1 MSFKIFNVVRL
12 IYGVYN
18 IKRGSRK
25 LPSRHGLTIFQCVE
39 CEQRLVRFFRIILKG
54 GNFLIAINLPRIW
67 FGSFFLR
74 KPSFFPR
81 TKVSGESFTRV
92 NGLLTGWRS
101 SNSLYSFPHF
111 PKFNSLISVFRGKWT
126 NSPVWIVT
134 KAYHEDGR
142 WIFRQ
147 RLAIG
152 LTYNGGRFRCSR
164 ATLHFPSSHLPL
176 SVFYTHIFLSFSL
189 FQHHRRDNYAHNFFF
204 SSFPLNSSCFRKR
217 DSLDEVQERETL
229 SDSSRI
235 LYYRSTMI
243 FYRYVNA
250 TERERCSREE
260 GAFLLIRFTFRGRI
274 VLHSTRFVSQSPFHS
289 STSWII
295 DFQGD
300 TTRGLTLLK
309 ITVGSILGRRA
320 SLQRGNKDRLL
331 LLLLSLFPLF
341 AEKYA
346 VASTSEFHREGYRLC
361 YKFLIS
367 R

>member
-67 FGSFFLR
+67 FGSFFPR

-126 NSPVWIVT
+126 NPPVWIVT

-152 LTYNGGRFRCSR
+152 LAYNGGRFRCSR

-176 SVFYTHIFLSFSL
+176 SVFYTHISLSFSSNTIAETITHTISFFPHSPEFEL
-189 FQHHRRDNYAHNFFF
+189 LSKERQSRR
-204 SSFPLNSSCFRKR
+204 
-217 DSLDEVQERETL
+217 
-229 SDSSRI
+229 SSREGDFERFFQNII
-235 LYYRSTMI
+235 LS
-243 FYRYVNA
+243 
-250 TERERCSREE
+250 
-260 GAFLLIRFTFRGRI
+260 
-274 VLHSTRFVSQSPFHS
+274 FHS
-289 STSWII
+289 
-295 DFQGD
+295 D
-300 TTRGLTLLK
+300 
-309 ITVGSILGRRA
+309 
-320 SLQRGNKDRLL
+320 
-331 LLLLSLFPLF
+331 LLSLTQQRERDARERRRRVSPNSVHVSGPNCF
-341 AEKYA
+341 AFYA
-346 VASTSEFHREGYRLC
+346 FRFAIPFSFLDVVDHRFSRGYNARFDLVKDHGRVDPWKASVSPKR
-361 YKFLIS
+361 K
-367 R
+367 

>member
-1 MSFKIFNVVRL
+1 M
-12 IYGVYN
+12 
-18 IKRGSRK
+18 
-25 LPSRHGLTIFQCVE
+25 
-39 CEQRLVRFFRIILKG
+39 
-54 GNFLIAINLPRIW
+54 
-67 FGSFFLR
+67 
-74 KPSFFPR
+74 
-81 TKVSGESFTRV
+81 
-92 NGLLTGWRS
+92 
-101 SNSLYSFPHF
+101 
-111 PKFNSLISVFRGKWT
+111 FRGKWT

-176 SVFYTHIFLSFSL
+176 SVFYTHIFLSFSSNTIAETITHTISFFPHSPWIEL
-189 FQHHRRDNYAHNFFF
+189 LSKERQSRRSSREGDFERFFQNIIL
-204 SSFPLNSSCFRKR
+204 SFHSDLL
-217 DSLDEVQERETL
+217 SLTQQREREML
-229 SDSSRI
+229 
-235 LYYRSTMI
+235 
-243 FYRYVNA
+243 
-250 TERERCSREE
+250 EREE

-320 SLQRGNKDRLL
+320 SFQRGNKDRLL

-346 VASTSEFHREGYRLC
+346 VASTSEFQREGYRLC

>member
-126 NSPVWIVT
+126 NSP
-134 KAYHEDGR
+134 
-142 WIFRQ
+142 
-147 RLAIG
+147 RLNRDESVPRGWKVNFQTASRNRFNIQWWEVPVQQG
-152 LTYNGGRFRCSR
+152 YAPFPFVSSSFVGVLYTY
-164 ATLHFPSSHLPL
+164 FPLFLPL
-176 SVFYTHIFLSFSL
+176 PTPSPRQLRTQFL
-189 FQHHRRDNYAHNFFF
+189 FFLI
-204 SSFPLNSSCFRKR
+204 PPESSCFRKR

-235 LYYRSTMI
+235 LYYRSTVI
-243 FYRYVNA
+243 FYR
-250 TERERCSREE
+250 
-260 GAFLLIRFTFRGRI
+260 
-274 VLHSTRFVSQSPFHS
+274 
-289 STSWII
+289 
-295 DFQGD
+295 
-300 TTRGLTLLK
+300 
-309 ITVGSILGRRA
+309 
-320 SLQRGNKDRLL
+320 
-331 LLLLSLFPLF
+331 
-341 AEKYA
+341 
-346 VASTSEFHREGYRLC
+346 
-361 YKFLIS
+361 
-367 R
+367 

>member
-1 MSFKIFNVVRL
+1 MSRGSFVFSVSSSKEGTFLSRL
-12 IYGVYN
+12 I
-18 IKRGSRK
+18 
-25 LPSRHGLTIFQCVE
+25 F
-39 CEQRLVRFFRIILKG
+39 LVSDSDLFF
-54 GNFLIAINLPRIW
+54 
-67 FGSFFLR
+67 S

-152 LTYNGGRFRCSR
+152 LAYNGGRFRCSR

-235 LYYRSTMI
+235 LYYRSTVI
-243 FYRYVNA
+243 FYR
-250 TERERCSREE
+250 
-260 GAFLLIRFTFRGRI
+260 
-274 VLHSTRFVSQSPFHS
+274 
-289 STSWII
+289 
-295 DFQGD
+295 
-300 TTRGLTLLK
+300 
-309 ITVGSILGRRA
+309 
-320 SLQRGNKDRLL
+320 
-331 LLLLSLFPLF
+331 
-341 AEKYA
+341 
-346 VASTSEFHREGYRLC
+346 
-361 YKFLIS
+361 
-367 R
+367 

>member
-1 MSFKIFNVVRL
+1 MNFQTASRNRFNIQWWEVPVQQGYAPFPFVSSSFV
-12 IYGVYN
+12 GVLYTYFPLF
-18 IKRGSRK
+18 
-25 LPSRHGLTIFQCVE
+25 LPLPTPSPRQLRTQF
-39 CEQRLVRFFRIILKG
+39 LF
-54 GNFLIAINLPRIW
+54 FLI
-67 FGSFFLR
+67 
-74 KPSFFPR
+74 
-81 TKVSGESFTRV
+81 
-92 NGLLTGWRS
+92 
-101 SNSLYSFPHF
+101 
-111 PKFNSLISVFRGKWT
+111 
-126 NSPVWIVT
+126 
-134 KAYHEDGR
+134 
-142 WIFRQ
+142 
-147 RLAIG
+147 
-152 LTYNGGRFRCSR
+152 
-164 ATLHFPSSHLPL
+164 
-176 SVFYTHIFLSFSL
+176 
-189 FQHHRRDNYAHNFFF
+189 
-204 SSFPLNSSCFRKR
+204 PLNSSCFRKR

-235 LYYRSTMI
+235 LYYRSTVI

-250 TERERCSREE
+250 TEREREMLEREE

-309 ITVGSILGRRA
+309 ITVGPILGRRA

-346 VASTSEFHREGYRLC
+346 VASTNEFHREGYRLC

>member
-1 MSFKIFNVVRL
+1 MQQGYAPFPFVSSSFV
-12 IYGVYN
+12 GVLY
-18 IKRGSRK
+18 
-25 LPSRHGLTIFQCVE
+25 TY
-39 CEQRLVRFFRIILKG
+39 
-54 GNFLIAINLPRIW
+54 
-67 FGSFFLR
+67 
-74 KPSFFPR
+74 FPL
-81 TKVSGESFTRV
+81 F
-92 NGLLTGWRS
+92 
-101 SNSLYSFPHF
+101 
-111 PKFNSLISVFRGKWT
+111 
-126 NSPVWIVT
+126 
-134 KAYHEDGR
+134 
-142 WIFRQ
+142 
-147 RLAIG
+147 
-152 LTYNGGRFRCSR
+152 
-164 ATLHFPSSHLPL
+164 LPL
-176 SVFYTHIFLSFSL
+176 PTPSPRQL
-189 FQHHRRDNYAHNFFF
+189 HNFFF

-235 LYYRSTMI
+235 LYYRSTVI

-250 TERERCSREE
+250 TKREILEREED
-260 GAFLLIRFTFRGRI
+260 AFLLIRFTFRGRI

>member
-1 MSFKIFNVVRL
+1 MQQGYAPFPFVSSSFV
-12 IYGVYN
+12 GV
-18 IKRGSRK
+18 
-25 LPSRHGLTIFQCVE
+25 L
-39 CEQRLVRFFRIILKG
+39 
-54 GNFLIAINLPRIW
+54 
-67 FGSFFLR
+67 
-74 KPSFFPR
+74 
-81 TKVSGESFTRV
+81 
-92 NGLLTGWRS
+92 
-101 SNSLYSFPHF
+101 
-111 PKFNSLISVFRGKWT
+111 
-126 NSPVWIVT
+126 
-134 KAYHEDGR
+134 
-142 WIFRQ
+142 
-147 RLAIG
+147 
-152 LTYNGGRFRCSR
+152 
-164 ATLHFPSSHLPL
+164 
-176 SVFYTHIFLSFSL
+176 YTHIFLSFSL

-235 LYYRSTMI
+235 LYYRSTVI

-250 TERERCSREE
+250 TERERYSREE

-309 ITVGSILGRRA
+309 ITVGSILERRA

>member
-1 MSFKIFNVVRL
+1 MVGGSGAAGLRSISLRL
-12 IYGVYN
+12 IFLCRCF
-18 IKRGSRK
+18 IHIFSSLSLPTPSSRQ
-25 LPSRHGLTIFQCVE
+25 LRTQFLF
-39 CEQRLVRFFRIILKG
+39 
-54 GNFLIAINLPRIW
+54 FLIP
-67 FGSFFLR
+67 
-74 KPSFFPR
+74 P
-81 TKVSGESFTRV
+81 E
-92 NGLLTGWRS
+92 
-101 SNSLYSFPHF
+101 
-111 PKFNSLISVFRGKWT
+111 
-126 NSPVWIVT
+126 
-134 KAYHEDGR
+134 
-142 WIFRQ
+142 
-147 RLAIG
+147 
-152 LTYNGGRFRCSR
+152 
-164 ATLHFPSSHLPL
+164 
-176 SVFYTHIFLSFSL
+176 
-189 FQHHRRDNYAHNFFF
+189 
-204 SSFPLNSSCFRKR
+204 SSCFRKR

-235 LYYRSTMI
+235 LYYRSTVI

-250 TERERCSREE
+250 TEREILEREE

>member
-1 MSFKIFNVVRL
+1 M
-12 IYGVYN
+12 
-18 IKRGSRK
+18 
-25 LPSRHGLTIFQCVE
+25 
-39 CEQRLVRFFRIILKG
+39 
-54 GNFLIAINLPRIW
+54 
-67 FGSFFLR
+67 
-74 KPSFFPR
+74 
-81 TKVSGESFTRV
+81 
-92 NGLLTGWRS
+92 
-101 SNSLYSFPHF
+101 
-111 PKFNSLISVFRGKWT
+111 
-126 NSPVWIVT
+126 T

-204 SSFPLNSSCFRKR
+204 SSFPWIRAAF
-217 DSLDEVQERETL
+217 ERETVSTKFKRGRL
-229 SDSSRI
+229 WAI
-235 LYYRSTMI
+235 LPEYYIIVPQWSFIVTL
-243 FYRYVNA
+243 
-250 TERERCSREE
+250 TQQRERDARERRRRVSPNSVHVSGPNCFAFYAFRFAIPFSFLDVVDHRFSR
-260 GAFLLIRFTFRGRI
+260 GYNARFDLVKDHGR
-274 VLHSTRFVSQSPFHS
+274 VDPWKASVSP
-289 STSWII
+289 
-295 DFQGD
+295 
-300 TTRGLTLLK
+300 K
-309 ITVGSILGRRA
+309 
-320 SLQRGNKDRLL
+320 GNKDRLL

>member
-1 MSFKIFNVVRL
+1 MVGGSGAAGLRSISLRL
-12 IYGVYN
+12 IFLCRCFIYTYFPLF
-18 IKRGSRK
+18 
-25 LPSRHGLTIFQCVE
+25 LPLPTPSPRQLRTQF
-39 CEQRLVRFFRIILKG
+39 LF
-54 GNFLIAINLPRIW
+54 FLIP
-67 FGSFFLR
+67 
-74 KPSFFPR
+74 P
-81 TKVSGESFTRV
+81 E
-92 NGLLTGWRS
+92 
-101 SNSLYSFPHF
+101 
-111 PKFNSLISVFRGKWT
+111 
-126 NSPVWIVT
+126 
-134 KAYHEDGR
+134 
-142 WIFRQ
+142 
-147 RLAIG
+147 
-152 LTYNGGRFRCSR
+152 
-164 ATLHFPSSHLPL
+164 
-176 SVFYTHIFLSFSL
+176 
-189 FQHHRRDNYAHNFFF
+189 
-204 SSFPLNSSCFRKR
+204 SSCFRKR

-235 LYYRSTMI
+235 LYYRSTVI

-250 TERERCSREE
+250 TERERYSREE

-346 VASTSEFHREGYRLC
+346 VASTSEFQREGYRLC

>member
-1 MSFKIFNVVRL
+1 MVGGSGAAGLRSISLRL
-12 IYGVYN
+12 IFLCRCF
-18 IKRGSRK
+18 IHIFSSLPTPSPRQLRTQFLFFLIPPEFELLSKERQSRRS
-25 LPSRHGLTIFQCVE
+25 SREGDFE
-39 CEQRLVRFFRIILKG
+39 RFFQNIIL
-54 GNFLIAINLPRIW
+54 
-67 FGSFFLR
+67 SFH
-74 KPSFFPR
+74 SD
-81 TKVSGESFTRV
+81 
-92 NGLLTGWRS
+92 LL
-101 SNSLYSFPHF
+101 SL
-111 PKFNSLISVFRGKWT
+111 T
-126 NSPVWIVT
+126 Q
-134 KAYHEDGR
+134 
-142 WIFRQ
+142 Q
-147 RLAIG
+147 R
-152 LTYNGGRFRCSR
+152 
-164 ATLHFPSSHLPL
+164 
-176 SVFYTHIFLSFSL
+176 
-189 FQHHRRDNYAHNFFF
+189 
-204 SSFPLNSSCFRKR
+204 
-217 DSLDEVQERETL
+217 EREML
-229 SDSSRI
+229 
-235 LYYRSTMI
+235 
-243 FYRYVNA
+243 
-250 TERERCSREE
+250 EREE

>member
-1 MSFKIFNVVRL
+1 MRSRVLLQFSYRVLDLIGILKRRKKREGRKIARPLCRAVSLLMSFKIFNVVRL

-152 LTYNGGRFRCSR
+152 LAYNGGRFRCSR

-176 SVFYTHIFLSFSL
+176 SVFYTHISLSFSL

-204 SSFPLNSSCFRKR
+204 SSFPLNRAAF
-217 DSLDEVQERETL
+217 ERETVSTKFKRGRL
-229 SDSSRI
+229 WAI
-235 LYYRSTMI
+235 LPEYYIIVPQWSFI
-243 FYRYVNA
+243 VNA
-250 TERERCSREE
+250 TERERCSREKK
-260 GAFLLIRFTFRGRI
+260 ARF
-274 VLHSTRFVSQSPFHS
+274 S
-289 STSWII
+289 
-295 DFQGD
+295 
-300 TTRGLTLLK
+300 
-309 ITVGSILGRRA
+309 
-320 SLQRGNKDRLL
+320 
-331 LLLLSLFPLF
+331 
-341 AEKYA
+341 
-346 VASTSEFHREGYRLC
+346 
-361 YKFLIS
+361 
-367 R
+367 

>member
-1 MSFKIFNVVRL
+1 MRSRVLLQFSYRVLDLIGILKRRKKREGRKIARPLCRAVSLLMSFKIFNVVRL

-176 SVFYTHIFLSFSL
+176 SVFYTHIFLSFSSNTIAETITHTISFFPHSPWIEL
-189 FQHHRRDNYAHNFFF
+189 LSKERQSRR
-204 SSFPLNSSCFRKR
+204 
-217 DSLDEVQERETL
+217 
-229 SDSSRI
+229 SSREGDFERFFQNII
-235 LYYRSTMI
+235 LS
-243 FYRYVNA
+243 
-250 TERERCSREE
+250 
-260 GAFLLIRFTFRGRI
+260 
-274 VLHSTRFVSQSPFHS
+274 FHS
-289 STSWII
+289 
-295 DFQGD
+295 D
-300 TTRGLTLLK
+300 
-309 ITVGSILGRRA
+309 
-320 SLQRGNKDRLL
+320 
-331 LLLLSLFPLF
+331 LLSL
-341 AEKYA
+341 
-346 VASTSEFHREGYRLC
+346 R
-361 YKFLIS
+361 
-367 R
+367 

>member
-1 MSFKIFNVVRL
+1 MNFQTASRNRFNIQWWEVPVQQGYAPFPFVSSSFV
-12 IYGVYN
+12 GVLY
-18 IKRGSRK
+18 
-25 LPSRHGLTIFQCVE
+25 TY
-39 CEQRLVRFFRIILKG
+39 
-54 GNFLIAINLPRIW
+54 
-67 FGSFFLR
+67 
-74 KPSFFPR
+74 FPL
-81 TKVSGESFTRV
+81 F
-92 NGLLTGWRS
+92 
-101 SNSLYSFPHF
+101 
-111 PKFNSLISVFRGKWT
+111 
-126 NSPVWIVT
+126 
-134 KAYHEDGR
+134 
-142 WIFRQ
+142 
-147 RLAIG
+147 
-152 LTYNGGRFRCSR
+152 
-164 ATLHFPSSHLPL
+164 
-176 SVFYTHIFLSFSL
+176 L

-204 SSFPLNSSCFRKR
+204 SSFPLNRAAF
-217 DSLDEVQERETL
+217 ERETVSTKFKRGRL

-250 TERERCSREE
+250 TKREILEREE

>member
-1 MSFKIFNVVRL
+1 MVGGSGAAGLRSISLRL
-12 IYGVYN
+12 IFLCRCF
-18 IKRGSRK
+18 IHIFSS
-25 LPSRHGLTIFQCVE
+25 LSPSSNTIAE
-39 CEQRLVRFFRIILKG
+39 TITHTI
-54 GNFLIAINLPRIW
+54 
-67 FGSFFLR
+67 
-74 KPSFFPR
+74 SFFP
-81 TKVSGESFTRV
+81 
-92 NGLLTGWRS
+92 
-101 SNSLYSFPHF
+101 H
-111 PKFNSLISVFRGKWT
+111 
-126 NSPVWIVT
+126 SPWI
-134 KAYHEDGR
+134 
-142 WIFRQ
+142 
-147 RLAIG
+147 
-152 LTYNGGRFRCSR
+152 R
-164 ATLHFPSSHLPL
+164 AAF
-176 SVFYTHIFLSFSL
+176 
-189 FQHHRRDNYAHNFFF
+189 
-204 SSFPLNSSCFRKR
+204 
-217 DSLDEVQERETL
+217 ERETVSTKFKRGRL

-235 LYYRSTMI
+235 LYYRSTVI

-250 TERERCSREE
+250 TKREILEREED
-260 GAFLLIRFTFRGRI
+260 AFLLIRFTFRGRI

>member
-1 MSFKIFNVVRL
+1 MVGGSGAAGLRSISLRL
-12 IYGVYN
+12 IFLCRCF
-18 IKRGSRK
+18 IHIFSS
-25 LPSRHGLTIFQCVE
+25 LSPSSNTIAE
-39 CEQRLVRFFRIILKG
+39 TITHTI
-54 GNFLIAINLPRIW
+54 
-67 FGSFFLR
+67 
-74 KPSFFPR
+74 SFFP
-81 TKVSGESFTRV
+81 
-92 NGLLTGWRS
+92 
-101 SNSLYSFPHF
+101 H
-111 PKFNSLISVFRGKWT
+111 
-126 NSPVWIVT
+126 SPWI
-134 KAYHEDGR
+134 
-142 WIFRQ
+142 
-147 RLAIG
+147 
-152 LTYNGGRFRCSR
+152 R
-164 ATLHFPSSHLPL
+164 AAF
-176 SVFYTHIFLSFSL
+176 
-189 FQHHRRDNYAHNFFF
+189 
-204 SSFPLNSSCFRKR
+204 
-217 DSLDEVQERETL
+217 ERETVSTKFKRGRL

-235 LYYRSTMI
+235 LYYRSTVI

-250 TERERCSREE
+250 TKREILEREEDV
-260 GAFLLIRFTFRGRI
+260 FLLIRFTFRGRI

>member
-126 NSPVWIVT
+126 NSP
-134 KAYHEDGR
+134 
-142 WIFRQ
+142 
-147 RLAIG
+147 RLNRDESVSRGWKVNFQTASRNRFNIQWWEVPVQQG
-152 LTYNGGRFRCSR
+152 YAPFPFVSSSFVGVLYTY
-164 ATLHFPSSHLPL
+164 FPL
-176 SVFYTHIFLSFSL
+176 FL

-204 SSFPLNSSCFRKR
+204 SSFPWIELLSK
-217 DSLDEVQERETL
+217 ERQ
-229 SDSSRI
+229 SRRSSREGDFERFFQNII
-235 LYYRSTMI
+235 LS
-243 FYRYVNA
+243 
-250 TERERCSREE
+250 
-260 GAFLLIRFTFRGRI
+260 
-274 VLHSTRFVSQSPFHS
+274 FHS
-289 STSWII
+289 
-295 DFQGD
+295 D
-300 TTRGLTLLK
+300 
-309 ITVGSILGRRA
+309 
-320 SLQRGNKDRLL
+320 
-331 LLLLSLFPLF
+331 LLSLTQQREREMLERRRRVSPNSVHVSGPNCFAFYAFRFAILF
-341 AEKYA
+341 SFLDVVDHRFSRGYNARFDLVKDHGR
-346 VASTSEFHREGYRLC
+346 VDPWKASVSPKR
-361 YKFLIS
+361 K
-367 R
+367 

>member
-1 MSFKIFNVVRL
+1 MNFQTASRNRFNIQWWEVPVQQGYAPFPFVSSSFVGVL
-12 IYGVYN
+12 YIY
-18 IKRGSRK
+18 
-25 LPSRHGLTIFQCVE
+25 
-39 CEQRLVRFFRIILKG
+39 
-54 GNFLIAINLPRIW
+54 
-67 FGSFFLR
+67 
-74 KPSFFPR
+74 FPL
-81 TKVSGESFTRV
+81 F
-92 NGLLTGWRS
+92 
-101 SNSLYSFPHF
+101 
-111 PKFNSLISVFRGKWT
+111 
-126 NSPVWIVT
+126 
-134 KAYHEDGR
+134 
-142 WIFRQ
+142 
-147 RLAIG
+147 
-152 LTYNGGRFRCSR
+152 
-164 ATLHFPSSHLPL
+164 
-176 SVFYTHIFLSFSL
+176 L

-235 LYYRSTMI
+235 LYYRSTVI

-250 TERERCSREE
+250 TEREREMLEREE

-346 VASTSEFHREGYRLC
+346 VASTSEFQREGYRLC

>member
-1 MSFKIFNVVRL
+1 MVGGSGAAGLRSISLRL
-12 IYGVYN
+12 IFLCRCF
-18 IKRGSRK
+18 IHIFSS
-25 LPSRHGLTIFQCVE
+25 LSPSSNTIAE
-39 CEQRLVRFFRIILKG
+39 TITHTI
-54 GNFLIAINLPRIW
+54 
-67 FGSFFLR
+67 
-74 KPSFFPR
+74 SFFP
-81 TKVSGESFTRV
+81 
-92 NGLLTGWRS
+92 
-101 SNSLYSFPHF
+101 H
-111 PKFNSLISVFRGKWT
+111 
-126 NSPVWIVT
+126 SPWI
-134 KAYHEDGR
+134 
-142 WIFRQ
+142 
-147 RLAIG
+147 
-152 LTYNGGRFRCSR
+152 R
-164 ATLHFPSSHLPL
+164 AAF
-176 SVFYTHIFLSFSL
+176 
-189 FQHHRRDNYAHNFFF
+189 
-204 SSFPLNSSCFRKR
+204 
-217 DSLDEVQERETL
+217 ERETVSTKFKRGRL
-229 SDSSRI
+229 WAI
-235 LYYRSTMI
+235 LPEYYIIVPQWSFIVTLTQQR
-243 FYRYVNA
+243 
-250 TERERCSREE
+250 EREMLEREE